1 MKIILIIIFL
11 LFYTNISSASVLFET
26 EEYIL
31 KFNSN
36 NISTDKE
43 KKINQLKVK
52 SFNFIIK
59 NILNKKNYSK
69 LKNKINPTFVNQF
82 ILNIKFN
89 DEKIIKDLYSSKI
102 KINFNVDLLID
113 YFIDNK
119 INYINFIPEKF
130 LLIVFEEN
138 NIKNQIL
145 SKNNKIY
152 SYLLNLDEELLNEYY
167 IIPNLDFNDR
177 FIINETNINL
187 ENILP
192 HIKLNEKYNI
202 NYQIFLHLKK
212 EDNHYDIKYYL
223 IDKDEK
229 IFIDKKKI
237 TQLKYDTL
245 LKDIYSESLDKWKT
259 LNEINIS
266 NITNLDCRVKIN
278 NIYELKFFIKILTS
292 FSLIE
297 SFNLKYIKYK
307 ENVYTLSF
315 YGDINLLKES
325 LENKR
330 LKLFFINNECNIRL
344 K

>member
-1 MKIILIIIFL
+1 MKFILIIIFL

-36 NISTDKE
+36 NISVDKD
-43 KKINQLKVK
+43 KKINELKVK

-59 NILNKKNYSK
+59 NILNNKNYK
-69 LKNKINPTFVNQF
+69 NLKNKINPTFVNKF
-82 ILNIKFN
+82 ILNIKFI

-102 KINFNVDLLID
+102 KINFNVDLIID
-113 YFIDNK
+113 YLIANK
-119 INYINFIPEKF
+119 INYINFIPENF
-130 LLIVFEEN
+130 LLLVFEEN

-152 SYLLNLDEELLNEYY
+152 TYLLNSDDELLNDYFV
-167 IIPNLDFNDR
+167 IPNLDFNDR
-177 FIINETNINL
+177 FIINENNINL

-192 HIKLNEKYNI
+192 HIKINEKYNI

-212 EDNHYDIKYYL
+212 EDSHYDINYYL
-223 IDKDEK
+223 FDKNKK
-229 IFIDKKKI
+229 IFINKKTI
-237 TQLKYDTL
+237 TLLKYETL
-245 LKDIYSESLDKWKT
+245 LKDIYLESLDKWKT
-259 LNEINIS
+259 LNDINIS
-266 NITNLDCRVKIN
+266 NITNLDCRVRIN

-315 YGDINLLKES
+315 YGDIDFLKKS
-325 LENKR
+325 LENER
-330 LKLFFINNECNIRL
+330 LKIFFINNECNIRL